1 MRDID
6 VRRALCSK
14 LRHDHAGEEN
24 CVWVE
29 ELELCQGA
37 ARVDMAVVNG
47 TIHGYEIK
55 SERDTLTRLPSQQRT
70 YNDALEFVTIVAAP
84 NHLKKI
90 VESVP
95 EWWGVWSAN
104 PHNGEIQL
112 SQERTAKRNP
122 QLMSYALAQ
131 YLWREEA
138 LRALEWKGEARG
150 IRGKPRRFL
159 WQKLT
164 EVYCQQELTEIVRC
178 AIKARSDCWRA
189 VPPST

>member
-14 LRHDHAGEEN
+14 LNRDHAGEQD

-55 SERDTLTRLPSQQRT
+55 SERDTLVRLASQQRT
-70 YNDALEFVTIVAAP
+70 YNEALEFVTIVAAS
-84 NHLKKI
+84 NHLEKI

-95 EWWGVWSAN
+95 EWWGVWSAKSYK
-104 PHNGEIQL
+104 GEVRL
-112 SQERTAKRNP
+112 RQERKAQRNP
-122 QLMSYALAQ
+122 QVLSYALAQ
-131 YLWREEA
+131 YLWHEEA
-138 LRALEWKGEARG
+138 LRALEAKNESRG
-150 IRGKPRRFL
+150 MRGKPRRVL
-159 WQKLT
+159 WQRLT
-164 EVYCQQELTEIVRC
+164 EVYSQQELTEVVRC
-178 AIKARSDCWRA
+178 AIKTRSTDWRA
-189 VPPST
+189 VPPSA

>member
-14 LRHDHAGEEN
+14 LSRDHAGEQD

-55 SERDTLTRLPSQQRT
+55 SERDTLVRLASQQRT
-70 YNDALEFVTIVAAP
+70 YNEALEFVTIVAAT
-84 NHLKKI
+84 NHLEKI
-90 VESVP
+90 IASVP
-95 EWWGVWSAN
+95 DWWGVWSAKS
-104 PHNGEIQL
+104 HNGEVQL
-112 SQERTAKRNP
+112 EQERAANRNP
-122 QLMSYALAQ
+122 EVVSLALAQ

-138 LRALEWKGEARG
+138 LQALEAKNEARG
-150 IRGKPRRFL
+150 MRGKPRRVL

-164 EVYCQQELTEIVRC
+164 EVYSQPELTEIVRC
-178 AIKARSDCWRA
+178 AIKARSSGWRA
-189 VPPST
+189 VPPSV